1 MTERFYPDRFIKQVF
16 GSDYWTERLLTG
28 RMTFKQAAMQAVLK
42 ATGLKRR
49 EVNDTVYKVIDEY
62 KDKTRDYT
70 AKRWQKGDLDRIYL
84 NVSGVDPELKLY
96 FWHDEEGKIRRK
108 YETGIYHGIKEVPR
122 YDMEKLHAAADNF
135 EVYQIKDEAGN
146 YREARWGDLLDKLE
160 VVQNEREEIA
170 DEKLLKQRLQGLVL
184 WNEVETMKQEHAGEY
199 YRWLPSESKVPDPEH
214 QLLYGKI
221 FKVGEGDK
229 NGNMPCERYGCKCG
243 IEWLT
248 ADEVEKLKK
257 RKV

>member
-16 GSDYWTERLLTG
+16 GSHYWTENLLTK
-28 RMTFKQAAMQAVLK
+28 RLTFKQAAMQAVLK
-42 ATGLKRR
+42 ATGLGKRKI
-49 EVNDTVYKVIDEY
+49 DATVYKVIGE
-62 KDKTRDYT
+62 
-70 AKRWQKGDLDRIYL
+70 
-84 NVSGVDPELKLY
+84 
-96 FWHDEEGKIRRK
+96 
-108 YETGIYHGIKEVPR
+108 
-122 YDMEKLHAAADNF
+122 
-135 EVYQIKDEAGN
+135 
-146 YREARWGDLLDKLE
+146 YREKINGDAA
-160 VVQNEREEIA
+160 EREEVK
-170 DEKLLKQRLQGLVL
+170 DEKLLRQRLEMLVL
-184 WNEVETMKQEHAGEY
+184 YNEVDALKEEHAGEY

-248 ADEVEKLKK
+248 SDEVEKLKK

>member
-16 GSDYWTERLLTG
+16 GSDYWTEKLITG
-28 RMTFKQAAMQAVLK
+28 QMTFKQAAMQAVLK
-42 ATGLKRR
+42 ATGLNRR
-49 EVNDTVYKVIDEY
+49 EVNETVYKVLNEY
-62 KDKTRDYT
+62 QEKTRDYT
-70 AKRWQKGDLDRIYL
+70 AARWQKGEMDRIYL
-84 NVSGVDPELKLY
+84 NVSGVEKGVKVY
-96 FWHDEEGKIRRK
+96 FWHDKDGKIRRK
-108 YETGIYHGIKEVPR
+108 YETGIYSRSEIPR
-122 YDMEKLHAAADNF
+122 RQWDRLEKAADNF
-135 EVYQIKDEAGN
+135 EVYHVKDEKGN
-146 YREARWGDLLDKLE
+146 YREARWDDLLDKLQL
-160 VVQNEREEIA
+160 VQNEREEIA

-184 WNEVETMKQEHAGEY
+184 YNEVERQKEEHAGEY

-248 ADEVEKLKK
+248 PDEVAKLKK
-257 RKV
+257 RKE